1 MTSIEREKA
10 LHAVESA
17 GEMFRL
23 APDDEPFVRAMEE
36 ASRKNTW
43 FTRDNVLYAARQWG
57 EALTG
62 PNLAQWVGKYP
73 LATQKKD
80 ILLVLAGNIPL
91 VGLHDILC
99 TYLSGHRA
107 TIKPSK
113 DDTVLISFVTDFLRE
128 AEPSL
133 ADNLRISQDIVRQG
147 VDAVVATGSDNTERY
162 FEYYFRDIPALLR
175 HSRYSIGVV
184 GENTTDEELS
194 RLTDDMML
202 YFGMGCR
209 SVSKIFIP
217 EDFDL
222 DRLTRALRKYAGVM
236 DHTKYR
242 NNYDYRRAMFAM
254 AGLEGIHDTG
264 LLLLTPQE
272 GLAAPLGVAGYQR
285 YSDIKDVQLYIDRH
299 RDELQCV
306 TGEGHLPFGRAQ
318 NPSLEDYA
326 DGKDTMEFLLLKD

>member
-1 MTSIEREKA
+1 MTIQEREKA
-10 LHAVESA
+10 IAAVARA
-17 GEMFRL
+17 GEMFRIT
-23 APDDEPFVRAMEE
+23 PDNALFSRALEE
-36 ASRKNTW
+36 AGQKNTW

-57 EALTG
+57 EALTA
-62 PNLAQWVGKYP
+62 PNITRWIGNYP
-73 LATQKKD
+73 LAAQKKD
-80 ILLVLAGNIPL
+80 VLLVLAGNIPL

-99 TYLSGHRA
+99 AYLSGHRA
-107 TIKPSK
+107 TVKPSK
-113 DDTVLISFVTDFLRE
+113 DDTVLISFITDFLRD

-133 ADNLRISQDIVRQG
+133 AGNLRIFHDIVRQG

-162 FEYYFRDIPALLR
+162 FEYYFRDIPAMLR

-184 GENTTDEELS
+184 GKNTTDEDLS
-194 RLTDDMML
+194 RLADDMML

-222 DRLTRALRKYAGVM
+222 EHLSRALQKYAGVM

-242 NNYDYRRAMFAM
+242 NNYDYRRAMFEM
-254 AGLEGIHDTG
+254 AGTKSIHDTG
-264 LLLLTPQE
+264 LLLLAPQE

-285 YSDIKDVQLYIDRH
+285 YSDLKDVHRYIGEH
-299 RDELQCV
+299 QDELQCV
-306 TGEGHLPFGRAQ
+306 TGEGYLPFGSAQ
-318 NPSLEDYA
+318 SPSLEDYA

>member
-1 MTSIEREKA
+1 MTLQEREKA
-10 LHAVESA
+10 IAAVA
-17 GEMFRL
+17 RTGEMFRS
-23 APDDEPFVRAMEE
+23 APDNELFSRAMGE
-36 ASRKNTW
+36 AGQKNTW

-57 EALTG
+57 KALTA
-62 PNLAQWVGKYP
+62 PNIARWIGKYP
-73 LATQKKD
+73 LASQKKD
-80 ILLVLAGNIPL
+80 VLLVLAGNIPL

-99 TYLSGHRA
+99 AYLSGHR
-107 TIKPSK
+107 TTVKPSK
-113 DDTVLISFVTDFLRE
+113 DDTALIAFVTDFLQK

-133 ADNLRISQDIVRQG
+133 SDNLRISHDIVRQG

-184 GENTTDEELS
+184 GKNTTDEDLS
-194 RLTDDMML
+194 RLADDMML

-217 EDFDL
+217 EDFNL
-222 DRLTRALRKYAGVM
+222 ERLSRVLQKYAGVM

-254 AGLEGIHDTG
+254 AGTEGIHDTG
-264 LLLLTPQE
+264 LLLLAPQE
-272 GLAAPLGVAGYQR
+272 ILAAPLGVAGYER
-285 YSDIKDVQLYIDRH
+285 YSDMEDIHRYIEEH
-299 RDELQCV
+299 HDELQCI
-306 TGEGHLPFGRAQ
+306 TGEGYLPFGDAQ
-318 NPSLEDYA
+318 SPSLEDHA